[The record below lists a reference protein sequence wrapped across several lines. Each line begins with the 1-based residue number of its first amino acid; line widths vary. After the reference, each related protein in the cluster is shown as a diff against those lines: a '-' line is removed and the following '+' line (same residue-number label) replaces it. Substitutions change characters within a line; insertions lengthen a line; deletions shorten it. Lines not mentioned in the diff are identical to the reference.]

1 MEQLGRIQWMLPQYL
16 NPSPPGSNTQLRVLV
31 HRGGFVDWMNV
42 GQAEGR
48 LSPQPRDL
56 GHLLSGA
63 GQTQMGESPPT
74 VALR

>member
-1 MEQLGRIQWMLPQYL
+1 MDVTPVSQPI
-16 NPSPPGSNTQLRVLV
+16 PSRQQHTAKSLSSL
-31 HRGGFVDWMNV
+31 GGFVDWMNV

-48 LSPQPRDL
+48 LSPQPRNL